1 MYSTGK
7 LNRLKLGTQGLTPNM
22 ALCLSTAQVLLE
34 DFDVFYQF
42 LRKLY
47 FFCQDIVKDC
57 CKRNICDLG
66 FLVPGGIRISKEFWG
81 FPNFLRIFKVLIFSD
96 FKVGCTWFPKLNAPR
111 LILGIIALNKGLKKK
126 KTLQRKWIIKLYLIV
141 VLLKISIKPYDY
153 NIKWHLQMPIQSH
166 SQLLT
171 VVEDSGWP
179 TWADTLFTISKSA
192 RISEFY
198 L

>member
-111 LILGIIALNKGLKKK
+111 LILGIIALNKGFEKKNSSK
-126 KTLQRKWIIKLYLIV
+126 EMNHQVVSNSRFVKDQYQTIRLQY
-141 VLLKISIKPYDY
+141 
-153 NIKWHLQMPIQSH
+153 QMTFTNAYSE
-166 SQLLT
+166 SLT
-171 VVEDSGWP
+171 TFNRRGRFRVTYVSRY
-179 TWADTLFTISKSA
+179 FIH
-192 RISEFY
+192 Y
-198 L
+198 Q